1 MYFFFRNG
9 SFKLPLLISLSKFLI
24 SLLSATLPLHS
35 VRRAFVYEHSSRICI
50 FLIRREH
57 TSDQNVAAPLI
68 RTVGR
73 GRVLKRAANRA

>member
-1 MYFFFRNG
+1 MYSYFFFRNG

-57 TSDQNVAAPLI
+57 TSDQNVA
-68 RTVGR
+68 TTDQNR
-73 GRVLKRAANRA
+73 GRWVLKRAANRA